1 MVAVLPVCSNPGRPA
16 HHAVSGCHQAFSVLW
31 ILLGACHMC
40 SVLQSS
46 GLKDIPAE
54 CSGETEKEEPQSH
67 QPSE

>member
-1 MVAVLPVCSNPGRPA
+1 
-16 HHAVSGCHQAFSVLW
+16 
-31 ILLGACHMC
+31 MC

-54 CSGETEKEEPQSH
+54 CSGETEKEESQSH